1 MYVHTSSQ
9 VHNHSNSIEK
19 LSKYF
24 HCGQP
29 LVAEPADCHLQHHIQ
44 QRTAGG
50 ATVLA
55 LSEVLG
61 RLGVRGEARP
71 TRSPH
76 FSPLI

>member
-29 LVAEPADCHLQHHIQ
+29 LVAVIING
-44 QRTAGG
+44 TS
-50 ATVLA
+50 A
-55 LSEVLG
+55 LNYLHKSIVQNGL
-61 RLGVRGEARP
+61 L
-71 TRSPH
+71 
-76 FSPLI
+76 

>member
-29 LVAEPADCHLQHHIQ
+29 LLVAVIITNLVCING
-44 QRTAGG
+44 TN
-50 ATVLA
+50 A
-55 LSEVLG
+55 LNYLHKSIVQNGL
-61 RLGVRGEARP
+61 L
-71 TRSPH
+71 
-76 FSPLI
+76 